1 MLNRY
6 LAPWFIV
13 LPLALGSACGRK
25 PSADDEAG
33 LGANVGG
40 SQPHLEL
47 WSRLATYGS
56 SHLRTWKDALSAPDP
71 APRDILDAFNELG
84 YMVTGP
90 AGFWRKT
97 VPEQWFGCQSTPDSV
112 ACTTLASTSETELKR
127 WDEFQKEVSEVPDGK
142 ELAFLR
148 KHHKRMMEY
157 LDTWVPRTPSMSD
170 MQATGFYKTKL
181 EKVMGA
187 TATANDL

>member
-6 LAPWFIV
+6 LAPWLCLV
-13 LPLALGSACGRK
+13 PLAFSSACGPK
-25 PSADDEAG
+25 PSDDDEAG
-33 LGANVGG
+33 LAANVGG

-47 WSRLATYGS
+47 WSQLGTYGS
-56 SHLRTWKDALSAPDP
+56 SHLRTWKDALSAPNP
-71 APRDILDAFNELG
+71 NARDILDAFNELG

-112 ACTTLASTSETELKR
+112 ACATLAATSTGELAK
-127 WDEFQKEVSEVPDGK
+127 WDAFQKEVSEVPDGK

-148 KHHKRMMEY
+148 KNHKRMMDY
-157 LDTWVPRTPSMSD
+157 LETWVPRTPSMSD
-170 MQATGFYKTKL
+170 MQATGFYKEKL